1 MAQLSLSNV
10 GMDADL
16 CVMLVW
22 MLIFVSS
29 MLQLRSSDDA
39 LKRQMSCIAFAA
51 ALFWVVSA
59 MSMFSLSIAVFYL
72 LMYNALTINAKARHS
87 LLLITVGLMLNNA
100 MAGFLLLV
108 THFSLL
114 VALVICLVVF
124 FMTARSILDL
134 ARLFATPTS
143 EHPSRGCTPDSRPH
157 LQANLITWP
166 RTLKSLS
173 ETFKQFSKSFQ
184 IFSEAL

>member
-1 MAQLSLSNV
+1 
-10 GMDADL
+10 
-16 CVMLVW
+16 MLVW

-29 MLQLRSSDDA
+29 MLKLRSSDDA

-59 MSMFSLSIAVFYL
+59 MSMFSLSIAVIYL

-87 LLLITVGLMLNNA
+87 LLLITVGLMLSNA

-108 THFSLL
+108 TNFSLL
-114 VALVICLVVF
+114 VALVNWLVVF

-134 ARLFATPTS
+134 VRLFATPTS
-143 EHPSRGCTPDSRPH
+143 EPPSLDSRPH
-157 LQANLITWP
+157 LKANLITWP
-166 RTLKSLS
+166 RTLKS
-173 ETFKQFSKSFQ
+173 
-184 IFSEAL
+184 FSEAFK